1 MSFSINIFEE
11 RMDKSLENLRKE
23 FLGLRTGRAS
33 VSLLEPI
40 SLDAYGSKVPL
51 NQVSNISVP
60 ESRMITVQVWDE
72 TLTSIVES
80 TIRNSD
86 LGLNPMLEG
95 NLIRIPIPELSE
107 ERRKELVKI
116 ASKYSED
123 CKVSIRNIRRDAME
137 KIKNEEKNK
146 EISKDESF
154 KISEEVQKITDKLI
168 EKIDHLFTEKE
179 KDILTV

>member
-1 MSFSINIFEE
+1 MIDLNEYE
-11 RMDKSLENLRKE
+11 VKMDKAIDVLKRE
-23 FLGLRTGRAS
+23 FTGLRTGRAS
-33 VSLLEPI
+33 VSLLDSI
-40 SLDAYGSKVPL
+40 FVDAYGSKVPL

-72 TLTSIVES
+72 TLTSLVES

-95 NLIRIPIPELSE
+95 SLIRIPIPELSE

-123 CKVSIRNIRRDAME
+123 CKISVRNIRRDAME
-137 KIKNEEKNK
+137 KIKNSEKDK
-146 EISKDESF
+146 EISKDESYKF
-154 KISEEVQKITDKLI
+154 SEEVQKITDKLI

-179 KDILTV
+179 KDILKV

>member
-1 MSFSINIFEE
+1 MIDLNEYEIKMEKAIDVLK
-11 RMDKSLENLRKE
+11 RE
-23 FLGLRTGRAS
+23 FTGLRTGRAS
-33 VSLLEPI
+33 VSLLDSI
-40 SLDAYGSKVPL
+40 FVDAYGSKVPL

-72 TLTSIVES
+72 TLTSLVES
-80 TIRNSD
+80 NIRNSD

-137 KIKNEEKNK
+137 KIKNREKDK

-154 KISEEVQKITDKLI
+154 KFSEEAQKITDKLI

-179 KDILTV
+179 KDILKV